1 MNQYEIKQLL
11 QIIALNL
18 GELNNDP
25 KALQKNIEEANRLSD
40 LEQAKAAD
48 ARQMIEKNASILA
61 EAKSYK
67 EETQNLADTLAA
79 DRASF
84 DKDVQQFLAEKSAFL
99 QTKQSFE
106 ESFGKMQQTVDE
118 RARLNQTASQEL
130 ENKKAEFAK
139 KQEAFNEEKKVLDE
153 KRNEITALYDNINLT
168 AAKLAG

>member
-130 ENKKAEFAK
+130 ESKKAEFAK